1 MAGMWHHL
9 AIAQREEDVVS
20 EPVLSQSGEGAAID
34 FGPMGRGNAKIGSK
48 ETDDAIGA
56 WDFTLE
62 GGGGAPPP
70 HIHNSIHEVI
80 VVLEGDAEIVIG
92 DRTERVGPGALAYA
106 PPGTVHGVSPSGS
119 GKLRAM
125 IITNPAS
132 KHEEVIDAFV
142 KLAAAGP
149 PDPARMAE
157 LIANVDVEIPEPP
170 A

>member
-1 MAGMWHHL
+1 MADVTSSG
-9 AIAQREEDVVS
+9 IAPSEEDVVS
-20 EPVLSQSGEGAAID
+20 EPVVSRAGEGAPID
-34 FGPMGRGNAKIGSK
+34 FGPMGHGNAKIGSK

-56 WDFTLE
+56 WDFVLE

-92 DRTERVGPGALAYA
+92 ERTERVGPGTLVYA

-125 IITNPAS
+125 ILTNPAS
-132 KHEEVIDAFV
+132 KHEQVIDAFV

-149 PDPARMAE
+149 PDPATMAE
-157 LIANVDVEIPEPP
+157 YIANVDVEILEPP